1 MSEREKSMESAN
13 SSDKL
18 RRHSERPW
26 AVMGVMALAVL
37 LRFFA
42 LGKDSLWFDE
52 VLSANISHGGLAAVF
67 QASTTLDG
75 MNFHPPLYH
84 LILHFW
90 MLVFGQSDPALRS
103 LSAIFGTLSVLLV
116 YKVGTE
122 LFDRKTG
129 LVAALLLAVSPFAI
143 YYSQEVRPYSL
154 FMLLT
159 LTSFLF
165 FIRMLRPDRRHKA
178 DSLGY
183 CTVNVLLLCTH
194 AYGLFVIGSQVLY
207 FLIFR
212 KTYASSRRPFWIAQ
226 VLTALVASPWI
237 YILLRGVFQI
247 SASHGIL
254 QIEDPLAQAFS
265 VLLTDLLGF
274 AAGAPASLL
283 IPLSIALFL
292 GGLFRLPR
300 QGIKILGRKPKTAL
314 LLLWFFVPLVGVVII
329 ALVSRTALWSK
340 YLIGIA
346 PAMYLIAT
354 RGMVNIGEAFRV
366 YVAKVNV
373 SYALLAIVALLC
385 LPQVLTMQVNPG
397 REQWREVADLIDQE
411 SLSDDVILCLGS
423 YDTPFKYYYKGNLEV
438 LTYGTSESDEE
449 LAALV
454 DHATEGNAR
463 LWLIMMN
470 YQGTID
476 APIKGYLLARYGDT
490 SILLQRDFSSS
501 SVYLFVL

>member
-212 KTYASSRRPFWIAQ
+212 
-226 VLTALVASPWI
+226 
-237 YILLRGVFQI
+237 
-247 SASHGIL
+247 
-254 QIEDPLAQAFS
+254 
-265 VLLTDLLGF
+265 
-274 AAGAPASLL
+274 
-283 IPLSIALFL
+283 
-292 GGLFRLPR
+292 
-300 QGIKILGRKPKTAL
+300 
-314 LLLWFFVPLVGVVII
+314 
-329 ALVSRTALWSK
+329 
-340 YLIGIA
+340 
-346 PAMYLIAT
+346 
-354 RGMVNIGEAFRV
+354 
-366 YVAKVNV
+366 
-373 SYALLAIVALLC
+373 
-385 LPQVLTMQVNPG
+385 
-397 REQWREVADLIDQE
+397 
-411 SLSDDVILCLGS
+411 
-423 YDTPFKYYYKGNLEV
+423 
-438 LTYGTSESDEE
+438 
-449 LAALV
+449 
-454 DHATEGNAR
+454 
-463 LWLIMMN
+463 
-470 YQGTID
+470 
-476 APIKGYLLARYGDT
+476 
-490 SILLQRDFSSS
+490 
-501 SVYLFVL
+501 